1 MKKYHYL
8 SPLKNG
14 NHNFKDA
21 VRIFQEFVNIPN
33 TGQLDRKTIAE
44 MHKPRCGVPDF
55 DDDDKPS
62 PGKTY
67 CNLRDWSFFIPC
79 IGKVGGGGGGRREG
93 YYGDHM
99 SVSVGEQGYQS

>member
-55 DDDDKPS
+55 DDNDKPS

-67 CNLRDWSFFIPC
+67 CNGNGHFLSPVEGRW
-79 IGKVGGGGGGRREG
+79 GGGRREG

>member
-1 MKKYHYL
+1 M
-8 SPLKNG
+8 
-14 NHNFKDA
+14 
-21 VRIFQEFVNIPN
+21 NIPN

-67 CNLRDWSFFIPC
+67 CNLREWSFFITC
-79 IGKVGGGGGGRREG
+79 GGKVGGGGRREG
-93 YYGDHM
+93 YRGSHVRF
-99 SVSVGEQGYQS
+99 SGRAGVSVVIRILQTLLGESGKFYRFTEVTTE

>member
-1 MKKYHYL
+1 M
-8 SPLKNG
+8 
-14 NHNFKDA
+14 
-21 VRIFQEFVNIPN
+21 NIPN

-67 CNLRDWSFFIPC
+67 CNLREWSFFITC
-79 IGKVGGGGGGRREG
+79 GGGGRREG
-93 YYGDHM
+93 YRGSHV
-99 SVSVGEQGYQS
+99 SFSGRAGVSVVIRILQTLLGESGKFYRFTEVTTE

>member
-1 MKKYHYL
+1 M
-8 SPLKNG
+8 
-14 NHNFKDA
+14 
-21 VRIFQEFVNIPN
+21 NIPN

-67 CNLRDWSFFIPC
+67 CNLREWSFFITC
-79 IGKVGGGGGGRREG
+79 RGKVGEGGRREG

>member
-1 MKKYHYL
+1 M
-8 SPLKNG
+8 
-14 NHNFKDA
+14 
-21 VRIFQEFVNIPN
+21 NIPN

-79 IGKVGGGGGGRREG
+79 GGKVRGGGRREG

>member
-1 MKKYHYL
+1 M
-8 SPLKNG
+8 
-14 NHNFKDA
+14 
-21 VRIFQEFVNIPN
+21 NIPN

-67 CNLRDWSFFIPC
+67 CNLRTGHFLSPVEGRWGEARRILRGSHVSFS
-79 IGKVGGGGGGRREG
+79 GRAG
-93 YYGDHM
+93 
-99 SVSVGEQGYQS
+99 VSVVIRILQTLLGESGKFYRFTEVTTE

>member
-1 MKKYHYL
+1 M
-8 SPLKNG
+8 
-14 NHNFKDA
+14 
-21 VRIFQEFVNIPN
+21 RIFQEFVNIPN

-67 CNLRDWSFFIPC
+67 CNLRD
-79 IGKVGGGGGGRREG
+79 
-93 YYGDHM
+93 
-99 SVSVGEQGYQS
+99 

>member
-1 MKKYHYL
+1 M
-8 SPLKNG
+8 
-14 NHNFKDA
+14 
-21 VRIFQEFVNIPN
+21 NIPN

-79 IGKVGGGGGGRREG
+79 GGKVGGGGRREG

>member
-1 MKKYHYL
+1 M
-8 SPLKNG
+8 
-14 NHNFKDA
+14 
-21 VRIFQEFVNIPN
+21 NIPN

-79 IGKVGGGGGGRREG
+79 GGKVGGGAKDITGITCQFQWEGRGISR
-93 YYGDHM
+93 DKNITDPF
-99 SVSVGEQGYQS
+99 GESGKFYRFTEVTTE

>member
-1 MKKYHYL
+1 M
-8 SPLKNG
+8 
-14 NHNFKDA
+14 
-21 VRIFQEFVNIPN
+21 NIPN

-79 IGKVGGGGGGRREG
+79 GGKVGGGEGGRREG

>member
-1 MKKYHYL
+1 M
-8 SPLKNG
+8 
-14 NHNFKDA
+14 
-21 VRIFQEFVNIPN
+21 NIPN

-67 CNLRDWSFFIPC
+67 CNLGDWSFFIPC

-93 YYGDHM
+93 HYGDHM

>member
-1 MKKYHYL
+1 M
-8 SPLKNG
+8 
-14 NHNFKDA
+14 
-21 VRIFQEFVNIPN
+21 NIPN

-67 CNLRDWSFFIPC
+67 CNLREWSFFITC
-79 IGKVGGGGGGRREG
+79 VWGGGEARRILRGSRVSFSGRAG
-93 YYGDHM
+93 
-99 SVSVGEQGYQS
+99 VSVVIRMLQTLLGESGKFYRFTEVTTE

>member
-1 MKKYHYL
+1 M
-8 SPLKNG
+8 
-14 NHNFKDA
+14 
-21 VRIFQEFVNIPN
+21 NIPN

-79 IGKVGGGGGGRREG
+79 GGKVGGGGGRREG

>member
-1 MKKYHYL
+1 M
-8 SPLKNG
+8 
-14 NHNFKDA
+14 
-21 VRIFQEFVNIPN
+21 NIPN

-79 IGKVGGGGGGRREG
+79 GGKVGGGGGGGAKDITGITCQFQWESRVISRDKNITDPFG
-93 YYGDHM
+93 GIR
-99 SVSVGEQGYQS
+99 